1 MHRVA
6 FVVVDAA
13 LHRDHAFPAEGAD
26 DEVPLVADGRG
37 HGESGEFVVGDD
49 EGVLDLVGQHAEAA
63 AEDDADLRLP
73 SFHPLEESVGSSV
86 NGA

>member
-37 HGESGEFVVGDD
+37 HGEAGEFAVRDD
-49 EGVLDLVGQHAEAA
+49 EGILDLVGQLAEAA
-63 AEDDADLRLP
+63 AEDDADQRLP
-73 SFHPLEESVGSSV
+73 SFQPLGEGVGSGV
-86 NGA
+86 YGA